1 MAITVASEPQTRSVE
16 SSLGAPKRPY
26 HLISADSHVNEP
38 ASLWADRVPKKLR
51 DRAFRVERFDQG
63 DAWIVEGVDNP
74 MPFGLNACAGQEPR
88 LRQAWVRFEDIR
100 PGGFDPAARITEID
114 RAGIDAEVLYPT
126 PRLAQA
132 IYATSD
138 PELHLA
144 LVQAYNDWIDEY
156 ASFDRSRFRALP
168 ILPNRGVDMA
178 LDELA
183 RVGERPSTGGI
194 LIGAYPGGT
203 VQPQPDDDRAFAAIS
218 ERGLTMNIHVTLN
231 VTMPKAVTPM
241 ALPAGNG
248 SGRVVA
254 AADQLTHLIFS
265 GVFDRVPDLKVV
277 FAEVDCGWVP
287 YVKEQ
292 MDDGFLRYR
301 FRYDL
306 AHLPSQYI
314 ERHAYFTF
322 VTDTYAIANR
332 HKIGVDKMLWS
343 SDYPHGNS
351 NYPDAWYPLQSA
363 LGEVSAAEREAI
375 RSGNALHLYGFDR

>member
-1 MAITVASEPQTRSVE
+1 
-16 SSLGAPKRPY
+16 
-26 HLISADSHVNEP
+26 
-38 ASLWADRVPKKLR
+38 
-51 DRAFRVERFDQG
+51 
-63 DAWIVEGVDNP
+63 
-74 MPFGLNACAGQEPR
+74 
-88 LRQAWVRFEDIR
+88 
-100 PGGFDPAARITEID
+100 
-114 RAGIDAEVLYPT
+114 VLYPT

-194 LIGAYPGGT
+194 LIGLTRGDRAA
-203 VQPQPDDDRAFAAIS
+203 QPDDDRAFAAIS

-265 GVFDRVPDLKVV
+265 ASSTGSRISKWCSPRST
-277 FAEVDCGWVP
+277 A
-287 YVKEQ
+287 
-292 MDDGFLRYR
+292 DGC
-301 FRYDL
+301 
-306 AHLPSQYI
+306 P
-314 ERHAYFTF
+314 T
-322 VTDTYAIANR
+322 
-332 HKIGVDKMLWS
+332 
-343 SDYPHGNS
+343 
-351 NYPDAWYPLQSA
+351 
-363 LGEVSAAEREAI
+363 
-375 RSGNALHLYGFDR
+375 